1 MMKPEKVTFY
11 VYAETAEE
19 AQKLQ
24 SAMNA
29 FVREQYNRG
38 VLVTA
43 TRLTDALEKFG
54 SNMFISNYL
63 KSK

>member
-11 VYAETAEE
+11 VYAETSEE
-19 AQKLQ
+19 AQRLQ
-24 SAMNA
+24 GVMNA

-43 TRLTDALEKFG
+43 TKLTEALERFG
-54 SNMFISNYL
+54 SNIFISNYL
-63 KSK
+63 KNK